1 MLQAFKSVLPLL
13 EADRIRRKIQTLYL
27 QFQGPSHFEAPKC
40 DTVQDQRSMFCFAVF
55 LPCCS
60 KQSASYENHHN
71 TSSVLSAPKTGYS
84 IVPHYNKS
92 FTPFYICNRV
102 FGCIWVFLCVLVLL
116 VFLLKKFIWLLTTI
130 SLSFINLCLI
140 SCFFNSVPKV
150 TNLTMVTPVIK
161 STHLTRVTY
170 SQISVVSQLLTQ
182 HQCEGNV
189 LVRFQLELFPFSWAR
204 DDDQKCGHCVV
215 QNFLT
220 IKSPTGR
227 M

>member
-1 MLQAFKSVLPLL
+1 MLQALKSVLPLL

-27 QFQGPSHFEAPKC
+27 QFQGPPHFEAPKC

-116 VFLLKKFIWLLTTI
+116 VFFIGKVYLTLDYNFFIFHKF
-130 SLSFINLCLI
+130 
-140 SCFFNSVPKV
+140 
-150 TNLTMVTPVIK
+150 
-161 STHLTRVTY
+161 
-170 SQISVVSQLLTQ
+170 VSDK
-182 HQCEGNV
+182 
-189 LVRFQLELFPFSWAR
+189 LF
-204 DDDQKCGHCVV
+204 
-215 QNFLT
+215 FLT
-220 IKSPTGR
+220 LCPK
-227 M
+227 